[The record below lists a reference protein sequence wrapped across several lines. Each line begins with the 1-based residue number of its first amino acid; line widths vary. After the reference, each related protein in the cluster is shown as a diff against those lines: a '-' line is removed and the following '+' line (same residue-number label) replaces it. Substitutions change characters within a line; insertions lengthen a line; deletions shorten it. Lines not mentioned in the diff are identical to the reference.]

1 MNVNTQQKSS
11 VFNTLLWI
19 VSIVLLIA
27 GVVANNFLLEIAL
40 PIRLIG
46 WIILIAAV
54 LAVLSRT
61 LQGIA
66 FLDFAKESRMELR
79 KVTWPSR
86 QETIQTTTMVVIIVL
101 IMGLFMWGADSV
113 LLWAVGW
120 ITGQRG

>member
-11 VFNTLLWI
+11 VINSLLWI

-27 GVVANNFLLEIAL
+27 GVVANNYLLEIAL

-86 QETIQTTTMVVIIVL
+86 QETIQTTTMVVVIVL
-101 IMGLFMWGADSV
+101 IMGLFMWGADSM